1 LNREDAWRESDGLAS
16 TDYNPALDLEKIK
29 SQAVLDRVLDDQI
42 NSPEFTG
49 KRPEWTA
56 LTIGMGHF
64 SVQMVTLD
72 QVR

>member
-1 LNREDAWRESDGLAS
+1 MAHTPSLSPLPRNGHSIPYVELRQSLPSKVA
-16 TDYNPALDLEKIK
+16 
-29 SQAVLDRVLDDQI
+29 AV
-42 NSPEFTG
+42 SPFVEQLMRFVR

-56 LTIGMGHF
+56 LTSGMRHF

>member
-1 LNREDAWRESDGLAS
+1 LRMR
-16 TDYNPALDLEKIK
+16 
-29 SQAVLDRVLDDQI
+29 R
-42 NSPEFTG
+42 

-56 LTIGMGHF
+56 LTSGMGHF